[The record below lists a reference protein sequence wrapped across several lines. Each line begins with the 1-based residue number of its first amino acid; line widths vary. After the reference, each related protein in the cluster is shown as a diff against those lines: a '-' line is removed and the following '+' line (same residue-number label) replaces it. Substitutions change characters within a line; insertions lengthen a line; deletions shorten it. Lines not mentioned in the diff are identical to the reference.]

1 MNVLRLFLC
10 SLWRRPALLAST
22 AGVVALAL
30 TFAAPTF
37 AQTYGGGGVLVHQAF
52 IPATP
57 PSFAGG
63 APVPNPGL
71 MNCLGGVGFR
81 VRDGIRLG
89 GEGQYCRGSTA
100 SMAQG
105 GLQTGWQ
112 DKNAGFYATA
122 FATVGVGQLRVAT
135 SKMRFTSN
143 FVYLSPTLGI
153 GMPIGGIVA
162 LEGSIYGMLPLP
174 ILQRVNGE
182 RVTGS
187 SFPHG
192 GGQLSVL
199 FGDFRHRKKNPKSR
213 RHAKSETVQNQPE
226 QAEIEPGE
234 TTAEVDQAAA
244 TADVVEV
251 QPAEAQP
258 SPAAQA
264 SEGQSEWFTE
274 EDDPAWFSE
283 TPEAQSAEGQPAG

>member
-1 MNVLRLFLC
+1 ML
-10 SLWRRPALLAST
+10 
-22 AGVVALAL
+22 GL
-30 TFAAPTF
+30 TFAAPTY

-89 GEGQYCRGSTA
+89 GEGQYCRGSVA

-122 FATVGVGQLRVAT
+122 FATVGVGQLRVAA
-135 SKMRFTSN
+135 SEMRFTST
-143 FVYLSPTLGI
+143 FVYLTPALGLGI
-153 GMPIGGIVA
+153 PIGGILA

-174 ILQRVNGE
+174 IFQNINGE
-182 RVTGS
+182 RVNGS
-187 SFPHG
+187 TFPHG
-192 GGQLSVL
+192 GGQVSIL
-199 FGDFRHRKKNPKSR
+199 FGDFRHRKKNKKSR
-213 RHAKSETVQNQPE
+213 RRAKSQ
-226 QAEIEPGE
+226 
-234 TTAEVDQAAA
+234 TAEGDSAEVE
-244 TADVVEV
+244 DVAEDVAEV
-251 QPAEAQP
+251 QVDPENTEANV
-258 SPAAQA
+258 A
-264 SEGQSEWFTE
+264 
-274 EDDPAWFSE
+274 D
-283 TPEAQSAEGQPAG
+283 EA